1 MPSWVKQSYSINIV
15 EIFFV
20 ARIYKAK
27 TNNHPNLENDLYRIG
42 LFLATNL
49 AIIVIASISLRLLG
63 VESILADNGM
73 DLDLKAL
80 LIFCAVFG
88 FAGSL
93 ISLLLS
99 KFMAKMSS
107 RTQIIKEPQ
116 NAQERWLLTTVAE
129 LAKKANIGM
138 PEVGIFP
145 AQQSNAFATGWNR
158 NNALVAVSA
167 GLLERFSK
175 DEAKAVLAHEIGHVA
190 NGDMI
195 TLALVQG
202 VVNTFV
208 MFAAR
213 VIGFFVDRVVLKN
226 QRGLGL
232 GYWITTIIAEICLG
246 ILASTIV
253 MWFSRQREFRADKA
267 GAQLAGRT
275 AMIGALQKLQAETQA
290 QVPSQMPDTMTA
302 FGISSGWKRK
312 RSRLFMT
319 HPPLEERIEALKYG

>member
-1 MPSWVKQSYSINIV
+1 M
-15 EIFFV
+15 
-20 ARIYKAK
+20 
-27 TNNHPNLENDLYRIG
+27 LRIG
-42 LFLATNL
+42 LFLLTNL
-49 AIIVIASISLRLLG
+49 AVIIVASISLRLLG

-73 DLDLKAL
+73 DLNLGSL

-88 FAGSL
+88 FMGSFV
-93 ISLLLS
+93 SLLMS
-99 KFMAKMSS
+99 KFLAKMSS
-107 RTQIIKEPQ
+107 RTRIIQSPANQ
-116 NAQERWLLTTVAE
+116 QERWLLDTVAT
-129 LAKKANIGM
+129 LAQKADIGM

-158 NNALVAVSA
+158 NNALVAVSS
-167 GLLERFSK
+167 GLLERFNE
-175 DEAKAVLAHEIGHVA
+175 DEARAVLAHEIGHVA

-195 TLALVQG
+195 TLSLVQG

-232 GYWITTIIAEICLG
+232 GYWIATIVAEICLG

-253 MWFSRQREFRADKA
+253 MWFSRRREFRADVA

-275 AMIGALQKLQAETQA
+275 AMIAALEKLRAETRA
-290 QVPSQMPDTMTA
+290 EIPNQMPDTMTA
-302 FGISSGWKRK
+302 FGISGGWKRNTM
-312 RSRLFMT
+312 RLFAS
-319 HPPLEERIEALKYG
+319 HPPLEDRIEALRYGG